1 MRRARRRGPDTRGQH
16 ASACLS
22 TAHALLGARTAAVG
36 ARCTCTCPQKCCGQM
51 QLAAGEGCEV
61 QAVAVKHPQGCLP
74 APCGAVCDLSHRGA
88 CMCSAV
94 EAAATLPKASIS
106 TLATLGTAAPLL
118 QVAALEGL
126 ARAMFV
132 EVMELRRARR
142 RALESRTLPGHAKNL
157 LGYCFSAYCLYRCG
171 RGPAPLPALPYP
183 TKNLLGHCFSAYCP
197 HRRGRGHAPAR
208 PRPPGAPG
216 PPALCALC
224 GVLSVHGSHACCV
237 VRPVLRAQAQRAGA
251 RAGQD
256 VLGGARAR
264 AGRGPALGPGQHRA
278 RPGPGRLHARPP
290 GHQRAAAV
298 AGAPGGMACMQA
310 PHAAGG
316 GAMCPRCDA
325 VTGAQQ
331 TKRF

>member
-1 MRRARRRGPDTRGQH
+1 
-16 ASACLS
+16 
-22 TAHALLGARTAAVG
+22 
-36 ARCTCTCPQKCCGQM
+36 
-51 QLAAGEGCEV
+51 
-61 QAVAVKHPQGCLP
+61 
-74 APCGAVCDLSHRGA
+74 
-88 CMCSAV
+88 
-94 EAAATLPKASIS
+94 
-106 TLATLGTAAPLL
+106 
-118 QVAALEGL
+118 
-126 ARAMFV
+126 MFV

-224 GVLSVHGSHACCV
+224 AVLSLRGTNACCV

-298 AGAPGGMACMQA
+298 AGAPGVMACMQA

-316 GAMCPRCDA
+316 GGDVSTLRCGDGGATNEVGLSRRMRGLLVRGSWPARAVPHPHLHRLHQHQLAARVPAQHAPGARPRLPQAARVWRLHAHHSAGLVSAACMRCVVCGPGVLFRRA
-325 VTGAQQ
+325 
-331 TKRF
+331 

>member
-197 HRRGRGHAPAR
+197 HRRGRGRAPAR

-224 GVLSVHGSHACCV
+224 VVLSVHGSHACCV
-237 VRPVLRAQAQRAGA
+237 VRPVLRAQIPAG
-251 RAGQD
+251 R
-256 VLGGARAR
+256 RAR
-264 AGRGPALGPGQHRA
+264 WPGCSRRCARSRWARTCARTRSAPRSAWAWPPSRAATWPSAGSCCRRRA
-278 RPGPGRLHARPP
+278 RRDGMHASAACCGRWR
-290 GHQRAAAV
+290 GCV
-298 AGAPGGMACMQA
+298 
-310 PHAAGG
+310 HAA
-316 GAMCPRCDA
+316 MR
-325 VTGAQQ
+325 
-331 TKRF
+331 